1 MDKFRSLCHS
11 DFGSAPLSLKDN
23 ATSSPVAV
31 ASSFDSKEA
40 VHPSSP
46 ILPLTSSPTLPL
58 DSLPVGPLKSS
69 STLPHA
75 PTLQSS
81 LTPPPADEWTNIAI
95 AAVVILAVVGVLVIV
110 TVALDVIMAM
120 GVIVV
125 RRRMKDTTS

>member
-69 STLPHA
+69 PTLPHA
-75 PTLQSS
+75 P
-81 LTPPPADEWTNIAI
+81 PPAPPSPDEWTNIAT